1 MSADTASFE
10 LRVSP
15 GSRAVTRMLTC
26 CLGKG
31 LEIVELSWR
40 AGEPEARAA
49 LTLSGDPARLA
60 RAGLWLD
67 RLGGGDRGVAAAHV
81 IAQCGSFTSRRC
93 SLAFVA
99 AGTCLKKG

>member
-67 RLGGGDRGVAAAHV
+67 RLVEV
-81 IAQCGSFTSRRC
+81 IEVRSGRPAE
-93 SLAFVA
+93 
-99 AGTCLKKG
+99 

>member
-1 MSADTASFE
+1 M
-10 LRVSP
+10 SP

-67 RLGGGDRGVAAAHV
+67 RLVEVIEVRRDACCDHAEVADERGPRVVPHLRRHRLHDLGGAPPPSA
-81 IAQCGSFTSRRC
+81 
-93 SLAFVA
+93 
-99 AGTCLKKG
+99 

>member
-1 MSADTASFE
+1 MSAADTASFE

-40 AGEPEARAA
+40 ADEPEARAA

-67 RLGGGDRGVAAAHV
+67 RLVEV
-81 IAQCGSFTSRRC
+81 IEVSQRRC
-93 SLAFVA
+93 HSAGLGWA
-99 AGTCLKKG
+99 AWRP

>member
-1 MSADTASFE
+1 MSTADTASFE

-67 RLGGGDRGVAAAHV
+67 RLVEVIEVQSPTRAATT
-81 IAQCGSFTSRRC
+81 QRSSE
-93 SLAFVA
+93 SPELA
-99 AGTCLKKG
+99 

>member
-40 AGEPEARAA
+40 ADEPEARAA

-67 RLGGGDRGVAAAHV
+67 RLVEVLEVQAATRA
-81 IAQCGSFTSRRC
+81 ATTQRSSD
-93 SLAFVA
+93 SPDLA
-99 AGTCLKKG
+99 